1 MVLNGHLC
9 SIMQMLLLWSFDSRK
24 SKVADPENRQRVVG
38 VGGLQPKFVPRK
50 VGGSV
55 WRPQYGKKWPFLK
68 KIPPEQRLQPPP
80 PLTPPHPS
88 RSATEV
94 SSYRGESEGM
104 PLQTRD
110 AGTMQEYVLPGA
122 HLKPLLLHLQLI
134 HFGWMMHHLRKHS
147 TWLYRFKKML
157 HQKGIIII
165 LVYI

>member
-1 MVLNGHLC
+1 MVTCVVLCKCYSYDHLIAEKVKWQIQKIVKGWWGWVGC
-9 SIMQMLLLWSFDSRK
+9 NPNLCQEKWGEVFEDPSMAKNDLFWKKFHQSRGC
-24 SKVADPENRQRVVG
+24 N
-38 VGGLQPKFVPRK
+38 
-50 VGGSV
+50 
-55 WRPQYGKKWPFLK
+55 
-68 KIPPEQRLQPPP
+68 PPP